1 MNTTIDHARLRREAL
16 RWLVLLTLN
25 VARPIGAF
33 EGLVLSVAQSEYPD
47 ATPLELRRERDYLA
61 GRELVKLDKQ
71 PSGRWHA
78 DLTRNGVD
86 VAEYTVNCEPG
97 IARPAK
103 YW

>member
-1 MNTTIDHARLRREAL
+1 MTPIDMARVRREAL

-25 VARPIGAF
+25 NARPVGAF

-47 ATPLELRRERDYLA
+47 ATPLELRREMEYLA
-61 GRELVKLDKQ
+61 ERELVKLDKQ

-78 DLTRNGVD
+78 ELTRHGVD
-86 VAEYTVNCEPG
+86 IAEYTVSCEPG